1 MRRSGPCNLKGVSR
15 GRRGGLE
22 GLLELLEVVS
32 ASFWC
37 QEHVLRFRGK
47 SPPQPLLTPG
57 RSPRSTP
64 ASQSPASILPLT
76 TSRGDGE
83 KKKRERKS
91 LIPPTFTRGIIE
103 PDERRGIRKKRTV
116 ENALLANQEPIAPHP
131 VGKL

>member
-76 TSRGDGE
+76 TSRGDG
-83 KKKRERKS
+83 KKERERKF
-91 LIPPTFTRGIIE
+91 PQTFTRGIIE
-103 PDERRGIRKKRTV
+103 PDERRGIRKKKNARKRVAGQPRTDSTSSS
-116 ENALLANQEPIAPHP
+116 
-131 VGKL
+131 G